1 MIKVEE
7 LFIEPTATVL
17 ETLRKLDE
25 TGQRILFIAPEGH
38 LKAVITDGDIR
49 KFFLRGGTPDQTV
62 DHAANYHPLSVSVSE
77 RGKAR
82 SILQEHCIDALPVLN
97 KRGII
102 TDIIFAHGLDLDN
115 RKQVD
120 IPVVMMAGGLGT
132 RLYPY
137 TKILPKPLIPFFHEP
152 LILHSMRRCYDCG
165 IREFII
171 NTHHLAA
178 AWDKVFPEHSWN
190 GCPVHFSHEPV
201 LLDSGGGV
209 KKIEPL
215 ASAEEPLLVV
225 NGDMAATFDLG
236 RLLEEHL
243 SRRPPVTLALRTSGD
258 KKNVGF
264 DFSSGLVT
272 DMRHALGRDPGS
284 YQFTGAYCME
294 PEIFRRIPSGEAV
307 SIIPLF
313 LDYIREG
320 RLRGILADDGLW
332 MDMGTPEAYLQAHLD
347 FPSPVP
353 RIHPQARVSPRAFVD
368 SHCVIGPGAAVE
380 DGCRLQGCV
389 VWPGVCVPSGTCAER
404 RIFYCSPTDY

>member
-1 MIKVEE
+1 MHITAG
-7 LFIEPTATVL
+7 LRISRAFILGA
-17 ETLRKLDE
+17 
-25 TGQRILFIAPEGH
+25 
-38 LKAVITDGDIR
+38 
-49 KFFLRGGTPDQTV
+49 
-62 DHAANYHPLSVSVSE
+62 
-77 RGKAR
+77 
-82 SILQEHCIDALPVLN
+82 
-97 KRGII
+97 
-102 TDIIFAHGLDLDN
+102 
-115 RKQVD
+115 
-120 IPVVMMAGGLGT
+120 GLGT
-132 RLYPY
+132 RLRPL
-137 TKILPKPLIPFFHEP
+137 TGILPKPLIPFFHEP

-236 RLLEEHL
+236 RLLE
-243 SRRPPVTLALRTSGD
+243 
-258 KKNVGF
+258 
-264 DFSSGLVT
+264 
-272 DMRHALGRDPGS
+272 
-284 YQFTGAYCME
+284 
-294 PEIFRRIPSGEAV
+294 
-307 SIIPLF
+307 
-313 LDYIREG
+313 DYIREG

-332 MDMGTPEAYLQAHLD
+332 MDMGTPETYLQAHLD
-347 FPSPVP
+347 FPSPAP

-368 SHCVIGPGAAVE
+368 GHCVIGPGAVVE